1 MFKRITALA
10 LIAVLALSLMPA
22 ANAFGRD
29 PIAPETLDRCCQTL
43 RVDVMDP
50 NYFRPD
56 YEGKLIDITPQR
68 VADTFAYLDEHYVQN
83 HPEQALMVYTGTAED
98 RENLLKLAETI
109 TAGCTTDTEKAD
121 AIGSWIFR
129 NIYYDV
135 NTSAYAS
142 DTFYR
147 REGNCLSY
155 ANLMMFLLRSLGI
168 PAVVGDGWRGDMKTS
183 TVDLFNYEGHA
194 WIFVL
199 LNGEWVL
206 YDPLWISGGTTDRD
220 YMAEWIYFDCVE
232 VVCPAYDGDNLPP
245 EAYDKPK
252 AYYTEG
258 RFCLYSNFYDN
269 TLGTLSAFIN
279 NQAYVFVSNQ
289 CEVGGSQD
297 GRYYLDEGKDKTTM
311 ERGELYRDSWV
322 SYGNYKKGQGMLL
335 SYAFPNGMMP
345 DGYTAEYDGKLLYMS
360 YDMAKP
366 ILADE
371 ADYWIEDGLMAVK
384 PGYTGKI
391 LGWCW
396 QEGVIHPSY
405 EERFITV
412 SNQNPEVATM
422 TDDGTVTCHSEG
434 YAQFRVELRRQE
446 RDGSTTLMG
455 SDSIYIVV
463 SNEDRTPIYQDL
475 SDHQHSMSYS
485 HTTQATCEGWGLE
498 VYKCSGCPHTE
509 QYIVADPLGH
519 SYVGSVDTEPT
530 CTEDGITRYTCSR
543 CQNSYTAVDIPAS
556 HDWKGT
562 ECLRCGDTR
571 LTPFND
577 VVEDSFYETP
587 VAWAVEGGITQGISA
602 TDFGSLS
609 TCNRA
614 QVVTFLWRAAGCPDP
629 ESMENPFTDVQA
641 GTFYEKPVLWAV
653 ENGITQGINATQFG
667 PNDPCNRAAVVTFLW
682 RAANKPTPTRT
693 NSPFTDTP
701 AGIWYEVP
709 VLWALEAGVTQGI
722 SATEFGATAACNR
735 AQVVTFL
742 YRAKDLL
749 VPSNPTEPENP
760 SNPGV
765 NVPPSDLSGTRYVLN
780 LSTMKFHYPSCHMVS
795 RINAENYYEF
805 VGWRDDLI
813 EYDYSPCG
821 HCDP

>member
-1 MFKRITALA
+1 MFKRIIAMALC
-10 LIAVLALSLMPA
+10 LVLAVSLLPA
-22 ANAFGRD
+22 ADAFGRE
-29 PIAPETLDRCCQTL
+29 PIPAEPVDRCCTTL
-43 RVDVMDP
+43 RVDVLDP
-50 NYFRPD
+50 NYTRPD

-68 VADTFAYLDEHYVQN
+68 VADTFAYLEEHYERN
-83 HPEQALMVYTGTAED
+83 HPEQALAFYTGTEED
-98 RENLLKLAETI
+98 RANLLKLAETI
-109 TAGCTTDTEKAD
+109 TAGCKTDTEKAD
-121 AIGSWIFR
+121 AIGRWISG

-135 NTSAYAS
+135 ATSAYAS

-232 VVCPAYDGDNLPP
+232 FVTPAYDGENLPP

-258 RFCLYSNFYDN
+258 KFYLYSRFYDN
-269 TLGTLSAFIN
+269 TLGSLSSFVN

-322 SYGNYKKGQGMLL
+322 SYGDYKKGKAMLL

-345 DGYTAEYDGKLLYMS
+345 DGYTADYDGKLYYMS

-371 ADYWIEDGLMAVK
+371 ADYWIEDGLMAVA

-396 QEGVIHPSY
+396 QDAVVDPADED
-405 EERFITV
+405 RFITV
-412 SNQNPEVATM
+412 TSMDPNVATM
-422 TDDGTVTCHSEG
+422 DNNGIVTCHSEG
-434 YAQFRVELRRQE
+434 YATFRVELRRLE

-455 SDSIYIVV
+455 SDSIGICV
-463 SNEDRTPIYQDL
+463 SAADRTPDYQD
-475 SDHQHSMSYS
+475 HSNHTHDMQLQR
-485 HTTQATCEGWGLE
+485 TTQPDCENWGME
-498 VYKCSGCPHTE
+498 IYKCSGCSYTE
-509 QYIVADPLGH
+509 EYYVAEPLGH
-519 SYVGSVDTEPT
+519 DDSIIQVIDPT
-530 CTEDGITRYTCSR
+530 CVSGGYTIRSCSR
-543 CQNSYTAVDIPAS
+543 CGYSYTEEPTAIKPNAHAWDEY
-556 HDWKGT
+556 
-562 ECLRCGDTR
+562 ECSLCHLSRKTLFD
-571 LTPFND
+571 D
-577 VVEDSFYETP
+577 VVPGQFYEDP
-587 VAWAVEGGITQGISA
+587 VAWAVENEITNGMSE
-602 TDFGSLS
+602 DSFGSMS

-614 QVVTFLWRAAGCPDP
+614 QVVTFLWRAAGKP
-629 ESMENPFTDVQA
+629 EPTSTENPFVDVQK
-641 GTFYEKPVLWAV
+641 GSFYEKPVLWAV
-653 ENGITQGINATQFG
+653 EMGITNGTDATHFG
-667 PNDPCNRAAVVTFLW
+667 PGKACNRAAVVTFLW
-682 RAANKPTPTRT
+682 RAAGMPAPEGSDLPFSDVPA
-693 NSPFTDTP
+693 NS
-701 AGIWYEVP
+701 WYRDP
-709 VLWALEAGVTQGI
+709 ILWALENSITNGI
-722 SATEFGATAACNR
+722 SSTKFGSNNSCNR

-742 YRAKDLL
+742 YRAFGMD
-749 VPSNPTEPENP
+749 VEE
-760 SNPGV
+760 
-765 NVPPSDLSGTRYVLN
+765 
-780 LSTMKFHYPSCHMVS
+780 
-795 RINAENYYEF
+795 
-805 VGWRDDLI
+805 
-813 EYDYSPCG
+813 
-821 HCDP
+821 